1 MTPDLEA
8 AIHRNV
14 ADALAEDL
22 GSGDLTAKLIDAD
35 EVCGAHIIARQTL
48 LLAGQPWVD
57 EAFRQLDPD
66 ITIDWYVAD
75 GQTADKDDVICKLVG
90 NTRALLSGER
100 TALNFL
106 QTLSAT
112 ATQTAAFVAAIDGT
126 QARVLDTRKTL
137 PGLRHAQKYAV
148 RVGGGHNHR
157 VGLFDAIL
165 IKENHIK
172 SAGGITKAMSAAME
186 QDAAVLIEVE
196 VESLDE
202 LKEALEAGA
211 KRILLDNFPI
221 DKLKDAVAVSTG
233 HGDGGAELEASGN
246 ITLETIRQVAET
258 GVDYIS
264 TGALTKNVIAID
276 LSMLFRI
283 D

>member
-35 EVCGAHIIARQTL
+35 DVSGARIIARQAL
-48 LLAGQPWVD
+48 VLAGQPWVD
-57 EAFRQLDPD
+57 EVFRQLGAE
-66 ITIDWYVAD
+66 IMIDWYVAD
-75 GQTADKDDVICKLVG
+75 GQTAEIDDVICKLVG

-137 PGLRHAQKYAV
+137 PGLRLAQKYAV

-172 SAGGITKAMSAAME
+172 SADGITKAMSAAV
-186 QDAAVLIEVE
+186 QKNDSVLIEVE
-196 VESLDE
+196 VESLNE
-202 LKEALEAGA
+202 LREALDAGA

-221 DKLKDAVAVSTG
+221 KMLKDAVAINAG
-233 HGDGGAELEASGN
+233 HGDGSAELEASGN
-246 ITLETIRQVAET
+246 ITLETIRRVAET

-264 TGALTKNVIAID
+264 TGALTKNVNAID